1 MSVTAIAIEQSIAK
15 QTPTVNG
22 VNQLLAQIT
31 PTSVAV
37 TVGIVLLAFAL
48 SKWVKYIFQ
57 KKDLQHKVP
66 NWVNILMRMIFPLQ
80 LWLYAH
86 VAMEVYHTQAL
97 SALWFEFLAWMFAAW
112 FMVRFFLYAV
122 RRALPE
128 GAGRATIERLAM
140 VFIWGIMF
148 LDYIGKLNGVLKRL
162 DKWSLHLGKANIS
175 ALDGLTL
182 VLTLVVL
189 WLLVQWLSHEVEN
202 ALLTRPNDKFVK
214 IDLSARMVLV
224 RFVKGLLLVIAVL
237 LSLSASGID
246 LTILSVFGGAL
257 GVGIG
262 LGLQK
267 IASNYVSGFVML
279 LERGIRIGDLIST
292 SDGTRGFVRTINGR
306 YTLIEGPS
314 GDEVLVPNENL
325 VINNVVNWTLHDKKN
340 WLSTQIP
347 VMYDIDLEF
356 IMDKIAQAVKVLPR
370 IAETPPPRVLLSS
383 ISDKGYILEITWW
396 LVDPENGRLNSISDV
411 NLAAWRVLREHE
423 VDIFT
428 LKPSDKVTDDH
439 TPPSAHDAAV

>member
-202 ALLTRPNDKFVK
+202 ALLTRPNVKFAK

-224 RFVKGLLLVIAVL
+224 RFLKGLLLVVAVL
-237 LSLSASGID
+237 LSLSAAGID

-257 GVGIG
+257 GVGVG

-279 LERGIRIGDLIST
+279 LERGIRIGDLITT
-292 SDGTRGFVRTINGR
+292 SDGTRGFVRSINAR
-306 YTLIEGPS
+306 YTLIEGTS
-314 GDEVLVPNENL
+314 GDEVLVPNEGLITNK
-325 VINNVVNWTLHDKKN
+325 VVNWTLHSKQN
-340 WLSTQIP
+340 WVSTQ
-347 VMYDIDLEF
+347 VLVVHDVDLDF
-356 IMDKIAQAVKVLPR
+356 IMDKIAQAVMQVPR
-370 IAETPPPRVLLSS
+370 VAQTPPPRVLLSNMNET
-383 ISDKGYILEITWW
+383 GYLLEITWW
-396 LVDPENGRLNSISDV
+396 LADPENGRLNSISDV
-411 NLAAWRVLREHE
+411 NLAAWRVLREFH
-423 VDIFT
+423 VDLF
-428 LKPSDKVTDDH
+428 
-439 TPPSAHDAAV
+439 AVKASENVNEEQSIQTT

>member
-1 MSVTAIAIEQSIAK
+1 MTAIEQSLAE
-15 QTPTVNG
+15 QAPAVDG
-22 VNQLLAQIT
+22 VSQLLAQIT

-37 TVGIVLLAFAL
+37 TVGIILLAFII
-48 SKWVKYIFQ
+48 SKWIKSVFQ
-57 KKDLQHKVP
+57 NKDLQHRVP

-86 VAMEVYHTQAL
+86 VAMEVYRSQEL
-97 SALWFEFLAWMFAAW
+97 SALWFEFLAWIFAAW
-112 FMVRFFLYAV
+112 FMVRLFLYVV

-128 GAGRATIERLAM
+128 GGGRATIERFSM
-140 VFIWGIMF
+140 VFIWGMMF
-148 LDYIGKLNGVLKRL
+148 LDYIGKLDSVLKRL
-162 DKWSLHLGKANIS
+162 DSWSLHLGKVNIS
-175 ALDGLTL
+175 VLDGITL

-189 WLLVQWLSHEVEN
+189 WLLVQWLSHEVESL
-202 ALLTRPNDKFVK
+202 LLTQPGPKFASV
-214 IDLSARMVLV
+214 DLSARLVLV
-224 RFVKGLLLVIAVL
+224 RFIKGLLLVFAVL

-246 LTILSVFGGAL
+246 LTVLSVFGGAL

-292 SDGTRGFVRTINGR
+292 SDGTRGIVRTINSR

-314 GDEVLVPNENL
+314 GDEILIPNENL
-325 VINNVVNWTLHDKKN
+325 VINNVVNWTLRDKKN

-347 VMYDIDLEF
+347 VNYDIDLEF
-356 IMDKIAQAVKVLPR
+356 LMDKIVQAVKTLPR

-396 LVDPENGRLNSISDV
+396 LIDPENGRLNAISDV

-423 VDIFT
+423 VDVFT
-428 LKPSDKVTDDH
+428 LRPAPKVVEEAV
-439 TPPSAHDAAV
+439 PSADNAAV

>member
-189 WLLVQWLSHEVEN
+189 WLITQWLSHEIEN
-202 ALLTRPNDKFVK
+202 ALLNRPKGRLSEM
-214 IDLSARMVLV
+214 DLSARMVLV
-224 RFVKGLLLVIAVL
+224 RFLNGILLVIAVL
-237 LSLSASGID
+237 FSLSAAGID

-292 SDGTRGFVRTINGR
+292 SDGTRGIVRTINSR

-314 GDEVLVPNENL
+314 GDEILMPNENL
-325 VINNVVNWTLHDKKN
+325 VINNVVNWTLGDKKN

-347 VMYDIDLEF
+347 VNYDIDLEF
-356 IMDKIAQAVKVLPR
+356 IMEKMAQAVVGLPR
-370 IAETPPPRVLLSS
+370 VAQNPPPNVLLSS

-396 LVDPENGRLNSISDV
+396 LIDPENGRLGVISDV

-423 VDIFT
+423 VDVFT
-428 LKPSDKVTDDH
+428 LRPVQKPVAEESV
-439 TPPSAHDAAV
+439 PSAHDAPA

>member
-1 MSVTAIAIEQSIAK
+1 MTAIEQSLAE
-15 QTPTVNG
+15 QAPAVDG
-22 VNQLLAQIT
+22 VSQLLAQIT

-37 TVGIVLLAFAL
+37 TVGIILLAFII
-48 SKWVKYIFQ
+48 SKWIKSVFQ
-57 KKDLQHKVP
+57 NKDLQHRVP

-86 VAMEVYHTQAL
+86 VAMEVYRSQEL
-97 SALWFEFLAWMFAAW
+97 SALWFEFLAWLFAAW
-112 FMVRFFLYAV
+112 FMVRLFLYVV

-128 GAGRATIERLAM
+128 GGGRATIERFSI
-140 VFIWGIMF
+140 VFIWGMMF
-148 LDYIGKLNGVLKRL
+148 LDYIGKLDSVLKRL
-162 DKWSLHLGKANIS
+162 DSWSLHLGKVNIS
-175 ALDGLTL
+175 VLDGITL

-189 WLLVQWLSHEVEN
+189 WLLVQWLSHEVESL
-202 ALLTRPNDKFVK
+202 LLTQPGPKFASV
-214 IDLSARMVLV
+214 DLSARLVLV
-224 RFVKGLLLVIAVL
+224 RFIKGLLLVFAVL

-246 LTILSVFGGAL
+246 LTVLSVFGGAL

-292 SDGTRGFVRTINGR
+292 SDGTRGIVRTINSR

-314 GDEVLVPNENL
+314 GDEILIPNENL
-325 VINNVVNWTLHDKKN
+325 VINNVVNWTLRDKKN

-347 VMYDIDLEF
+347 VNYDIDLEF
-356 IMDKIAQAVKVLPR
+356 LMDKIVQAVKTLPR

-396 LVDPENGRLNSISDV
+396 LIDPENGRLNAISDV

-423 VDIFT
+423 VDVFT
-428 LKPSDKVTDDH
+428 LRPAPKVVEEAV
-439 TPPSAHDAAV
+439 PSADNAAV

>member
-1 MSVTAIAIEQSIAK
+1 MTAIEQSLAE
-15 QTPTVNG
+15 QAPAVDG
-22 VNQLLAQIT
+22 VSQLLAQIT

-37 TVGIVLLAFAL
+37 TVGIILLAFII
-48 SKWVKYIFQ
+48 SKWIKSVFQ
-57 KKDLQHKVP
+57 NKDLQHRVP

-86 VAMEVYHTQAL
+86 VAMEVYRSQEL
-97 SALWFEFLAWMFAAW
+97 SALWFEFLAWLFAAW
-112 FMVRFFLYAV
+112 FMVRLFLYVV

-128 GAGRATIERLAM
+128 GGGRATIERFSM
-140 VFIWGIMF
+140 VFIWGMMF
-148 LDYIGKLNGVLKRL
+148 LDYIGKLDSVLKRL
-162 DKWSLHLGKANIS
+162 DSWSLHLGKVNIS
-175 ALDGLTL
+175 VLDGITL

-189 WLLVQWLSHEVEN
+189 WLLVQWLSHEVESL
-202 ALLTRPNDKFVK
+202 LLTQPGPKFASV
-214 IDLSARMVLV
+214 DLSARLVLV
-224 RFVKGLLLVIAVL
+224 RFIKGLLLVFAVL

-246 LTILSVFGGAL
+246 LTVLSVFGGAL

-292 SDGTRGFVRTINGR
+292 SDGTRGIVRTINSR

-314 GDEVLVPNENL
+314 GDEILIPNENL
-325 VINNVVNWTLHDKKN
+325 VINNVVNWTLRDKKN

-347 VMYDIDLEF
+347 VNYDIDLEF
-356 IMDKIAQAVKVLPR
+356 LMDKIVQAVKTLPR

-396 LVDPENGRLNSISDV
+396 LIDPENGRLNAISDV

-423 VDIFT
+423 VDVFT
-428 LKPSDKVTDDH
+428 LRPAPKVVEEAV
-439 TPPSAHDAAV
+439 PSADNAAV

>member
-189 WLLVQWLSHEVEN
+189 WLITQWLSHEIEN
-202 ALLTRPNDKFVK
+202 ALLNRPKGRLAEM
-214 IDLSARMVLV
+214 DLSARMVLV
-224 RFVKGLLLVIAVL
+224 RFLNGILLVIAVL
-237 LSLSASGID
+237 FSLSAAGID

-292 SDGTRGFVRTINGR
+292 SDGTRGIVRTINSR

-314 GDEVLVPNENL
+314 GDEILMPNENL
-325 VINNVVNWTLHDKKN
+325 VINNVVNWTLGDKKN

-347 VMYDIDLEF
+347 VNYDIDLEF
-356 IMDKIAQAVKVLPR
+356 IMEKMAQAVVGLPR
-370 IAETPPPRVLLSS
+370 VAQNPPPNVLLSS

-396 LVDPENGRLNSISDV
+396 LIDPENGRLGVISDV

-423 VDIFT
+423 VDVFT
-428 LKPSDKVTDDH
+428 LRPVQKPVAEESV
-439 TPPSAHDAAV
+439 PSAHDAPA

>member
-1 MSVTAIAIEQSIAK
+1 MD
-15 QTPTVNG
+15 G
-22 VNQLLAQIT
+22 VSQLLAQIT

-37 TVGIVLLAFAL
+37 TGGIILLAFII
-48 SKWVKYIFQ
+48 SKWVKSVFQ
-57 KKDLQHKVP
+57 KKDLQHRVP

-86 VAMEVYHTQAL
+86 AAMEVYRSQEL
-97 SALWFEFLAWMFAAW
+97 SALWFEFLAWLFAAL
-112 FMVRFFLYAV
+112 FMVRLFLYVV

-128 GAGRATIERLAM
+128 GGGRATIERFSM
-140 VFIWGIMF
+140 VFIWGMMF
-148 LDYIGKLNGVLKRL
+148 LDYIGKLDSVLKRL
-162 DKWSLHLGKANIS
+162 DSWSLHLGKVNIS
-175 ALDGLTL
+175 VLDGITL

-189 WLLVQWLSHEVEN
+189 WLLVQWLSHEVESL
-202 ALLTRPNDKFVK
+202 LLTQPGPKFASV
-214 IDLSARMVLV
+214 DLSARLVLV
-224 RFVKGLLLVIAVL
+224 RFIKGLLLVFAVL

-246 LTILSVFGGAL
+246 LTVLSVFGGAL

-292 SDGTRGFVRTINGR
+292 SDGTRGIVRTINSR

-314 GDEVLVPNENL
+314 GDEILIPNENL
-325 VINNVVNWTLHDKKN
+325 VINNVVNWTLRDKKN

-347 VMYDIDLEF
+347 VNYDIDLEF
-356 IMDKIAQAVKVLPR
+356 LMDKIVQAVKTLPR

-396 LVDPENGRLNSISDV
+396 LIDPENGRLNAISDV

-423 VDIFT
+423 VDVFT
-428 LKPSDKVTDDH
+428 LRPAPKVVEEAV
-439 TPPSAHDAAV
+439 PSADNAAV

>member
-1 MSVTAIAIEQSIAK
+1 MS
-15 QTPTVNG
+15 
-22 VNQLLAQIT
+22 QLLAQIT

-37 TVGIVLLAFAL
+37 TVGIILLAFII
-48 SKWVKYIFQ
+48 SKWIKSVFQ
-57 KKDLQHKVP
+57 NKDLQHRVP

-86 VAMEVYHTQAL
+86 VAMEVYRSQEL
-97 SALWFEFLAWMFAAW
+97 SALWFEFLAWLFAAW
-112 FMVRFFLYAV
+112 FMVRLFLYVV

-128 GAGRATIERLAM
+128 GGGRATIERFSM
-140 VFIWGIMF
+140 VFIWGMMF
-148 LDYIGKLNGVLKRL
+148 LDYIGKLDSVLKRL
-162 DKWSLHLGKANIS
+162 DSWSLHLGKVNIS
-175 ALDGLTL
+175 VLDGITL

-189 WLLVQWLSHEVEN
+189 WLLVQWLSHEVESL
-202 ALLTRPNDKFVK
+202 LLTQPGPKFASV
-214 IDLSARMVLV
+214 DLSARLVLV
-224 RFVKGLLLVIAVL
+224 RFIKGLLLVFAVL

-246 LTILSVFGGAL
+246 LTVLSVFGGAL

-292 SDGTRGFVRTINGR
+292 SDGTRGIVRTINSR

-314 GDEVLVPNENL
+314 GDEILIPNENL
-325 VINNVVNWTLHDKKN
+325 VINNVVNWTLRDKKN

-347 VMYDIDLEF
+347 VNYDIDLEF
-356 IMDKIAQAVKVLPR
+356 LMDKIVQAVKTLPR

-396 LVDPENGRLNSISDV
+396 LIDPENGRLNAISDV

-423 VDIFT
+423 VDVFT
-428 LKPSDKVTDDH
+428 LRPAPKVVEEAV
-439 TPPSAHDAAV
+439 PSADNAAV